1 MATTEQRVDKLEIKF
16 ATLAEQFAA
25 TMAKVDL
32 ALEEMKQQRND
43 MRRLQDRQD
52 AMQAQHNAD
61 MKELREDIKGALKH
75 IQGLTIAS
83 MVGIVAIA
91 VGVLG
96 FLWSTARNMDMP
108 QNPPAQTA
116 QAAPMSGNQNQ

>member
-1 MATTEQRVDKLEIKF
+1 MATTEERVDRLETRF
-16 ATLAEQFAA
+16 TTLEQQVATVA
-25 TMAKVDL
+25 AKVDML
-32 ALEEMKQQRND
+32 VTESQQQRED
-43 MRRLQDRQD
+43 IRRMQDRQD

-61 MKELREDIKGALKH
+61 MKEMREDIKGALKH

-83 MVGIVAIA
+83 MAGIVAIA

-96 FLWSTARNMDMP
+96 FLWSTARNMEPP

-116 QAAPMSGNQNQ
+116 FTESVSK